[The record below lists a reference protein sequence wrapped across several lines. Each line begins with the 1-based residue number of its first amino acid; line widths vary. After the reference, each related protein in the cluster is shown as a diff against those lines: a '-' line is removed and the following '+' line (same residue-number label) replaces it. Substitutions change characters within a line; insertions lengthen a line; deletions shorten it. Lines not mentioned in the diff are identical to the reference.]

1 VEKLR
6 GDDDDGD
13 DPEES
18 ARSLSRRIARRERT
32 RLANIIPGIILLA
45 GETKKIRCRAHTH
58 TEVNINKNAN

>member
-6 GDDDDGD
+6 GDDDGD

-18 ARSLSRRIARRERT
+18 ARSRRIAQRERT

-45 GETKKIRCRAHTH
+45 GETKKNKMQGTH
-58 TEVNINKNAN
+58 TQR